1 MFTFLQQLQACW
13 PSQCSITRPR
23 QRCRFQ
29 SAMWHRSHGLP
40 GTLHTIWLLAG
51 AAAPRLRTGQMKVI
65 ICEPWPPLLRSAPLC
80 SALLPPIRC
89 FNEEGFS
96 GAASRAGGPLTGS
109 RRWRPCKSAFN
120 STSLSPLPSE
130 LVYSTLARSGGNAE
144 LIKSWL
150 DCKKERK
157 KKEVEGLFCLVDSSP
172 VPGTDCQDIMSSVA
186 SSPSSV
192 LNSDPVKSFS

>member
-1 MFTFLQQLQACW
+1 
-13 PSQCSITRPR
+13 
-23 QRCRFQ
+23 
-29 SAMWHRSHGLP
+29 MWHRSHGLP

-89 FNEEGFS
+89 FNEECFS

-150 DCKKERK
+150 DCKKKKERK
-157 KKEVEGLFCLVDSSP
+157 RKWRVC
-172 VPGTDCQDIMSSVA
+172 SVWLIQVQFQVQTVRT
-186 SSPSSV
+186 SCHQS
-192 LNSDPVKSFS
+192 LHLHLQF